1 MKKLHLLLMI
11 PFCFSIIISKAQ
23 DPSSL
28 KEKTITKQERMISL
42 FEKVEVS
49 GGGKLYFHYAPEVS
63 MELSGPGA
71 CFESIKTEVVANT
84 LYINA
89 GGAFDDGC
97 EVKIYVG
104 TPALNGIWL
113 KGGGSL
119 EVKEG
124 FPAVERFSCQIDGG
138 GRVHMPSLQVDSLYA
153 SIDGGGALR
162 VRVNSFLKGEISSG
176 GVIRYYGSPV
186 VESEISGGGLI
197 KKK

>member
-1 MKKLHLLLMI
+1 MKKLHLLLMAL
-11 PFCFSIIISKAQ
+11 FCFSTIVSKAQ
-23 DPSSL
+23 GHSIQ
-28 KEKTITKQERMISL
+28 KEKPITKQKRTISS

-49 GGGKLYFHYAPEVS
+49 GGGRLYFHYAPVTS
-63 MELSGPGA
+63 LELSGPGA

-84 LYINA
+84 LYINS
-89 GGAFDDGC
+89 GGALDDGC

-104 TPALNGIWL
+104 TPALNEIRL

-119 EVKEG
+119 KVEEG
-124 FPAVERFSCQIDGG
+124 FPAVDKFSCRIDGG